1 MGEFAASSF
10 AIADGYALY
19 FNGYDNQIYSV
30 GRGPSAMTV
39 EAPLANIE
47 LGSGLVIRGSIADIS
62 AGTSQDEQAA
72 RFPNGVPVASDAS
85 MKDWMGYVYQ
95 QKPLPTTFAGVEV
108 TISVID
114 ANQNYRTIGTT
125 TTDASGTYGLQWT
138 PDIEGKYTVIAS
150 FAGTNGY
157 WPSKAQTYFA
167 VDPTQA
173 TPTPEQTQQNHWMT
187 NTSSGSLP

>member
-1 MGEFAASSF
+1 M
-10 AIADGYALY
+10 YKR
-19 FNGYDNQIYSV
+19 Q
-30 GRGPSAMTV
+30 
-39 EAPLANIE
+39 
-47 LGSGLVIRGSIADIS
+47 
-62 AGTSQDEQAA
+62 
-72 RFPNGVPVASDAS
+72 
-85 MKDWMGYVYQ
+85 VYQ

-167 VDPTQA
+167 VDPTQV
-173 TPTPEQTQQNHWMT
+173 TPAPDQAQQTSLADQYFMPAVVAIILVIIIIGAIILLMLRRIPQLYFKEQKQ
-187 NTSSGSLP
+187 